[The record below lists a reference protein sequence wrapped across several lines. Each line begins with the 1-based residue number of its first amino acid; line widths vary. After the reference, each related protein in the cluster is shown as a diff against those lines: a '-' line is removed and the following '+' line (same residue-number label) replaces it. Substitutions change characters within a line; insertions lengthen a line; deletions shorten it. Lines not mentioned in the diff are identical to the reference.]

1 MNVTRRFFLKSSA
14 ALAAYCG
21 VSPLRLLA
29 EAGLDPNNLQRV
41 HRNKTLVVIFLR
53 GGMDGLNFVVPYAD
67 AGYYKL
73 RRGIALAAPGK
84 PNGIVDLNGFFG
96 LHPDAAP
103 LAPLFKNGS
112 AVALQAV
119 GYDRNTRSH
128 FEEQDTWET
137 GVSGNTISSDG
148 WLNRHLL
155 TSQGHG
161 PIRAV
166 SIGDALPRILR
177 GRAPAF
183 SVRGITDLGLFP
195 EKQKGFAA
203 DAQPRIAAAL
213 EHAYCCDPRV
223 AAAAAAAHQSAP
235 ISANSDDARS
245 ARDLLSQTAQT
256 TFEGIEELRGVTSR
270 PYTPAA
276 KYPVSDLGQRLE
288 QVARLIKA
296 DIGLEVVE
304 VDYGG
309 WDTHQN
315 QGGSTP
321 GQGGYGKLVGGL
333 ADSLAAFAADLE
345 NRLDDV
351 LVVTLSDFGRTA
363 AENGT
368 GGTDHGWANCM
379 FAMGGPVL
387 AASKNGARNV
397 IGRWPGLLPEQLHE
411 KRDLLHTTDF
421 RDVLGEIVR
430 THLGNPNIQTILPS
444 HTFQNVGLI

>member
-14 ALAAYCG
+14 ALAATYCG
-21 VSPLRLLA
+21 ITPGRILA
-29 EAGLDPNNLQRV
+29 DAGLDPNNLLTVRKS
-41 HRNKTLVVIFLR
+41 KTLVAIFLR
-53 GGMDGLNFVVPYAD
+53 GGMDGLNFVVPFKD
-67 AGYYKL
+67 PGYHKL
-73 RRGIALAAPGK
+73 RKGIALADPCQPG
-84 PNGIVDLNGFFG
+84 GVVDLDGFFG
-96 LHPDAAP
+96 LHPRAAA
-103 LAPLFKNGS
+103 LAPLFGNGQ

-137 GVSGNTISSDG
+137 GVSGNTIGSDG

-166 SIGDALPRILR
+166 SVGDSLPRILR

-183 SVRGITDLGLFP
+183 AIRGITDLNVFP
-195 EKQKGFAA
+195 EHQKGIDPAT
-203 DAQPRIAAAL
+203 QNRMAAAL
-213 EHAYCCDPRV
+213 EHAYCCDPRI
-223 AAAAAAAHQSAP
+223 AAAAATAHAP
-235 ISANSDDARS
+235 SPGASDERD
-245 ARDLLSQTAQT
+245 ARDLLNATAQT
-256 TFEGIEELRGVTSR
+256 TFEGIEQLKAITSR
-270 PYTPAA
+270 PYSPAA
-276 KYPVSDLGQRLE
+276 KYPDSDLGRKLE

-296 DIGLEVVE
+296 DIGLEVAE

-315 QGGSTP
+315 QGGVND
-321 GQGGYGKLVGGL
+321 QGGSYGKLVGGL
-333 ADSLAAFAADLE
+333 AEALAAFAADME
-345 NRLDDV
+345 NHMDNV
-351 LVVTLSDFGRTA
+351 LVMTMSDFGRTA

-387 AASKNGARNV
+387 AASPNGPRHV

-421 RDVLGEIVR
+421 RDVLAEVVGS
-430 THLGNPNIQTILPS
+430 HLGNPHLQTVLPS
-444 HTFQNVGLI
+444 HDFKKVGLV

>member
-14 ALAAYCG
+14 AMAAYCG
-21 VSPLRLLA
+21 VTPLRLLA
-29 EAGLDPNNLQRV
+29 DAGLDPNNLQRV
-41 HRNKTLVVIFLR
+41 NRSKTLVVIFLR

-67 AGYYKL
+67 PGYYKL
-73 RRGIALAAPGK
+73 RRGIALPQPGK
-84 PNGIVDLNGFFG
+84 PNGIVDLDGFFG

-103 LAPLFKNGS
+103 LAPLFKKGQ
-112 AVALQAV
+112 AVALHAV

-195 EKQKGFAA
+195 EKQKGMTPES
-203 DAQPRIAAAL
+203 QTRIAAAL

-223 AAAAAAAHQSAP
+223 AAAAAAAHQSSPSLPGA
-235 ISANSDDARS
+235 DDARS

-276 KYPVSDLGQRLE
+276 KYPTTDLGQRLE

-296 DIGLEVVE
+296 DIGLEVAE
-304 VDYGG
+304 VDYGS

-315 QGGSTP
+315 QGGAVE
-321 GQGGYGKLVGGL
+321 GQGSYGKLVTGL

-387 AASKNGARNV
+387 AASKNGPRNV
-397 IGRWPGLLPEQLHE
+397 IGRWPGLLPDQLHE

-430 THLGNPNIQTILPS
+430 AHLGNPNIQTILPS